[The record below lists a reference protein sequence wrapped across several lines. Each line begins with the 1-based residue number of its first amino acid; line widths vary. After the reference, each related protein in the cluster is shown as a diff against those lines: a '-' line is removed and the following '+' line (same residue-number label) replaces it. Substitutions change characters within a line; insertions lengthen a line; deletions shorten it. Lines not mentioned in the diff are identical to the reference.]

1 MSKDKTM
8 KQPRD
13 LRGTLAVCVTFP
25 FLFFLLGMLGAAWC
39 VSKIEFFAQNSWQ
52 VINILKASAGLL
64 YINFSNSA
72 EHYQLLYNRF
82 PVPYNYAAHFC
93 IGSGAMLAFAGLW
106 LGWWITTPQRAIE
119 HLAGRQLK
127 SGKKAIRALKK
138 EMLGETGKQEP
149 GVEIFPGIPISQ
161 KRETKNFLAVG
172 GAGAGKTTVIYPIIK
187 KAEARGDRLIIYDC
201 KGEWTQRFQ
210 GIILAPWDKRCAGW
224 KISADLEN
232 VADARTFSE
241 NLVKESS
248 DPMWSNASRA
258 ILTATLLYL
267 INEKDR
273 WNLQTVLLEIA
284 KGYEHVRDLV
294 RKYTPA
300 SSVIVESEEVSK
312 TEKGFLITL
321 GSYLSTVSDLAEA
334 WEGRPEISLRRWLL
348 TNKTLKPKLRT
359 IILQGNERY
368 KQLSRSYIQAV
379 MQVIGATVSSAEMQE
394 SRTRKIWFCFDE
406 IAQVGNIPTLTR
418 MLETGRSKG
427 VRMILGAQDLAQV
440 KKEYGPEVAEIWTS
454 NINTYFLG
462 RTGSVETAEYFSK
475 MIGKQKL
482 RKYVASYAGGGMAGS
497 TAEQRQDSWQE
508 SDEWVVRP
516 DEFGE
521 GEIGE
526 FEELRGVKL
535 YLLTGGKT
543 VYKLLWPYVNAEKI
557 REGEIRAAWTRRK
570 VKQLTDY
577 GQEFKKQSTA
587 GGVEQKQEA
596 PAPAHEPEQQ
606 QGQQDKQKPEQKEPK
621 PEPKQEPKPEPK
633 SNSFLP
639 PQPTEASEAEH
650 DAAQQ
655 EPEQE
660 QEDVHKEI
668 VSEGLEDLIP
678 GWNEID
684 EAVKGVEFAS
694 SLVSSPKKQAT
705 QVVEMSHDEE
715 EEQEC

>member
-1 MSKDKTM
+1 
-8 KQPRD
+8 
-13 LRGTLAVCVTFP
+13 
-25 FLFFLLGMLGAAWC
+25 MLGAAWC
-39 VSKIEFFAQNSWQ
+39 VSKIEFFAQNGWQ
-52 VINILKASAGLL
+52 VINILKAVAGLL
-64 YINFSNSA
+64 QLNISNSA
-72 EHYQLLYNRF
+72 GHYQFLYNYF
-82 PVPYNYAAHFC
+82 PAPYNYAAHFC
-93 IGSGAMLAFAGLW
+93 IGSGAMLASAGLW
-106 LGWWITTPQRAIE
+106 LGWWITTPQPAIE

-201 KGEWTQRFQ
+201 KGEWTQHFQ

-394 SRTRKIWFCFDE
+394 SRTRKIWFCLDE

-577 GQEFKKQSTA
+577 IKQQEQQT
-587 GGVEQKQEA
+587 KQEA
-596 PAPAHEPEQQ
+596 PPAPAQKPTQEQEQELEQQHEPEPDTR
-606 QGQQDKQKPEQKEPK
+606 DKQKPEKPEQKEPK
-621 PEPKQEPKPEPK
+621 SEPEKDT
-633 SNSFLP
+633 SMLP
-639 PQPTEASEAEH
+639 PQVPEPEPETESE
-650 DAAQQ
+650 Q
-655 EPEQE
+655 EQE

-678 GWNEID
+678 GYNEID
-684 EAVKGVEFAS
+684 EVVKGVEFAS

-705 QVVEMSHDEE
+705 QVVQMSHDEE